1 MKIYHNKKESQ
12 FGDYAFID
20 KNDERGIETALN
32 KASETLI
39 PIILK
44 KGVPVKFE
52 WIVHLE
58 KPEQWESITTDE
70 FRPTVGWK
78 CTCVDVGLEM

>member
-1 MKIYHNKKESQ
+1 MKIYPNKKESQ
-12 FGDYAFID
+12 FGDYAFIK
-20 KNDERGIETALN
+20 KNDEKGIKAALN

-44 KGVPVKFE
+44 NGVPVKFE

-58 KPEQWESITTDE
+58 KPEQWEDITTDE

-78 CTCVDVGLEM
+78 CTCIDVGLEE